1 MITLN
6 INYSKVGSTYV
17 AAKHQQKYIPSN
29 SWVLY
34 KCTYKPFTVLMVQGL
49 KSFVILINPKFI

>member
-1 MITLN
+1 MIQIS

-17 AAKHQQKYIPSN
+17 AEKSQQKYIPSN

-34 KCTYKPFTVLMVQGL
+34 KATYKPFTVLMAQGL
-49 KSFVILINPKFI
+49 KSFIILINPKFI